1 MVLPC
6 HRLCMIA
13 LAYTLCLHVLVAHSA
28 GAICQAMIQS
38 DRNARDVRGR
48 PGAEAE
54 SHMVDHHLAET

>member
-1 MVLPC
+1 
-6 HRLCMIA
+6 
-13 LAYTLCLHVLVAHSA
+13 LAETLCLHDLDAHSA